1 MEQMEQQTGG
11 NVSVLISRRETTMT
25 DLLSMPIWFFLL
37 SWLIRQV
44 ENGISQGGDNDLG
57 EEGDGNQ
64 TESEEETGGN
74 DEPIGIEQMEVEPYE
89 PITQAIKI
97 AIAAFSILLL
107 GLSISAYK
115 KTSLKTILYAAVA
128 FGLFAI
134 QMFFDYLEDAVEAFD
149 TPYSDIIFFGITLAI
164 LVLFFMAIVRRK

>member
-1 MEQMEQQTGG
+1 M
-11 NVSVLISRRETTMT
+11 
-25 DLLSMPIWFFLL
+25 L

-44 ENGISQGGDNDLG
+44 ENGIGDFDN
-57 EEGDGNQ
+57 EP
-64 TESEEETGGN
+64 EEEANENETTSEGIGE
-74 DEPIGIEQMEVEPYE
+74 DTRIGIEQMEVEPYE
-89 PITQAIKI
+89 PIMQVIQI
-97 AIAAFSILLL
+97 AIAAFSLLLL

-115 KTSLKTILYAAVA
+115 KTSLKRLLYAAVA

-164 LVLFFMAIVRRK
+164 LVLFFMAIARRK